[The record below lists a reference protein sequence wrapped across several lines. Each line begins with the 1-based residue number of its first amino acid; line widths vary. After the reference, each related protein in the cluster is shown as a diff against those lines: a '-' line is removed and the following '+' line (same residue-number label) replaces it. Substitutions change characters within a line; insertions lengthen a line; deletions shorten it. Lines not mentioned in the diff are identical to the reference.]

1 MLTLLFLVGV
11 AALVGVFVFV
21 IFALTSLVAGFIR
34 FLFPYH
40 RRH

>member
-1 MLTLLFLVGV
+1 MLALLFLVGV
-11 AALVGVFVFV
+11 AAFVGVFLFL

-34 FLFPYH
+34 FLTPYH